1 MLIGNTNRLS
11 LIIKDSD
18 TRCEIIDEAS
28 VCEAK
33 LDAGSDTRQVVRMY
47 KQIAATSCTA
57 YEQVLTSSYVPNDS
71 SPCGRIIS

>member
-18 TRCEIIDEAS
+18 TRCEVIDEAS

-47 KQIAATSCTA
+47 KQIAATSSTA
-57 YEQVLTSSYVPNDS
+57 YEQSSDLELCS
-71 SPCGRIIS
+71 KRQLSLR